1 MFKKTL
7 LTTMLAGASALLVAC
22 GATTH
27 DAETVVSE
35 ANLAWNTAF
44 NQGNAEELAGLYADD
59 ATVSP
64 GNGEV
69 LNSSE
74 EITGLFE
81 SFFGMGLQ
89 NHTIEPVDIYSE
101 GDQVVQLGEW
111 SAEMID
117 EDGDTQQVGGILMTV
132 LTPEGDDWQVQSH
145 IWNMAE

>member
-1 MFKKTL
+1 MLKKTL
-7 LTTMLAGASALLVAC
+7 QYTALAGTSAMLMAC
-22 GATTH
+22 GSVTH
-27 DAETVVSE
+27 DAETVVTE

-44 NQGNAEELAGLYADD
+44 NQGNADELAGLYADD

-69 LNSSE
+69 LDSNE

-81 SFFGMGLQ
+81 SFFEMGLQ
-89 NHTIEPVDIYSE
+89 NHTIEPVNIYND
-101 GDQVVQLGEW
+101 GDQVVQLAEW

-117 EDGDTQQVGGILMTV
+117 SNGENQQVGGVLMTV
-132 LTPEGDDWQVQSH
+132 LSPEGEDWQVQSH

>member
-7 LTTMLAGASALLVAC
+7 LTTMLAGASALLMAC
-22 GATTH
+22 GTTTH

-64 GNGEV
+64 GNGKV
-69 LNSSE
+69 LDSSE